1 MVEWEKIKKLMNCFP
16 RSIINHNGEFIS
28 SIKENEYFIL
38 ESCKD
43 EREIK
48 CKVLAW
54 FSRGA
59 HKTQHYNSKKKNN
72 EYHQF
77 MIDGINR
84 YLGTNFDFQDMDIIY
99 TELGND
105 CNRPLCEK
113 FIDSGYDMNIL
124 ISKLKEQQKF
134 AESME
139 RSRTGYERVD
149 EDESYFVDDTIN
161 DGHEVLGGGALVNN
175 LYYNN
180 GNYYND
186 ETIVENNGRADKL
199 FRCLR
204 QWQAL
209 HDQPI
214 TVEDW
219 REETE
224 EDKFSFFYDYTLE
237 RILISYDRSSRYPN
251 VIYFSS
257 PEKAYKA
264 IKQFE
269 GELKWYFT
277 EYMQRLD
284 EV

>member
-1 MVEWEKIKKLMNCFP
+1 MKIQ
-16 RSIINHNGEFIS
+16 IN
-28 SIKENEYFIL
+28 
-38 ESCKD
+38 
-43 EREIK
+43 
-48 CKVLAW
+48 
-54 FSRGA
+54 
-59 HKTQHYNSKKKNN
+59 
-72 EYHQF
+72 
-77 MIDGINR
+77 IDGKNI
-84 YLGTNFDFQDMDIIY
+84 DAEISEEDAK
-99 TELGND
+99 ELGLLD
-105 CNRPLCEK
+105 KRP
-113 FIDSGYDMNIL
+113 
-124 ISKLKEQQKF
+124 Q
-134 AESME
+134 
-139 RSRTGYERVD
+139 TGYERV
-149 EDESYFVDDTIN
+149 EEKECYFVI
-161 DGHEVLGGGALVNN
+161 GAAGDVSKQIECKAISDQRRRDC
-175 LYYNN
+175 

-186 ETIVENNGRADKL
+186 ETVAENNARADKL

-219 REETE
+219 GEETE

>member
-1 MVEWEKIKKLMNCFP
+1 MQVKIKT
-16 RSIINHNGEFIS
+16 NG
-28 SIKENEYFIL
+28 
-38 ESCKD
+38 
-43 EREIK
+43 
-48 CKVLAW
+48 
-54 FSRGA
+54 
-59 HKTQHYNSKKKNN
+59 KTVQVEMSEKQLK
-72 EYHQF
+72 
-77 MIDGINR
+77 
-84 YLGTNFDFQDMDIIY
+84 
-99 TELGND
+99 ELG
-105 CNRPLCEK
+105 LTE
-113 FIDSGYDMNIL
+113 
-124 ISKLKEQQKF
+124 
-134 AESME
+134 E

-149 EDESYFVDDTIN
+149 EDDSYFVDDTIN
-161 DGHEVLGGGALVNN
+161 DGHEVIGGGGTLVND

-186 ETIVENNGRADKL
+186 ETFVENNARADKL

-204 QWQAL
+204 HWQAL

-219 REETE
+219 EEETE

-257 PEKAYKA
+257 PETAYKA

-277 EYMQRLD
+277 EYTQRLD